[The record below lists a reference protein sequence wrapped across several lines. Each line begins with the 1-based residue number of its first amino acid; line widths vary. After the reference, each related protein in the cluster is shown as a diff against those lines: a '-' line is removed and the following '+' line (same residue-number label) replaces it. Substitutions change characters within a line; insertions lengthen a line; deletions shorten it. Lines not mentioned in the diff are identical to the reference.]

1 MHPSAETFIER
12 SRERYDFDPS
22 VETFPDGTETAADA
36 AAAIGCAVAQIAS
49 SLVFDADGDLV
60 VVVTSGANHVSES
73 RLAAH
78 FGANRVSMAD
88 PDRVRD
94 TVGWDV
100 GGVPPICHD
109 ADLPVALDASLLDYE
124 TVWAAAGAPT
134 AVFAVPPAKLAALA
148 DAEAVAVSE

>member
-1 MHPSAETFIER
+1 VYPNVEAFVER
-12 SRERYDFDPS
+12 ARERYGFDPS

-36 AAAIGCAVAQIAS
+36 AAAIGCDVEEIAS

-73 RLAAH
+73 RLGAH
-78 FGANRVSMAD
+78 LGADRVSMAD
-88 PDRVRD
+88 PDRVRE
-94 TVGWDV
+94 TVGWAV

-109 ADLPVALDASLLDYE
+109 ADLPVFLDASLLDYE

-148 DAEAVAVSE
+148 AAEAVVVSE